1 DVLARVGETP
11 GLVLASDELEKRVR
25 RHAISL
31 ALVLSLQ
38 RLEARTPISLASRS
52 LAPRRIDCHRGF
64 VDVEGWLVRIG
75 PRRLGEKSP
84 SRSEIAATKL
94 ELEEAIE
101 NLPLLELVAEKP
113 ERAERRRKPILG
125 LIEEAR
131 IEKQLAEPSQ
141 SSRGGRVAAEV
152 LRDRERFARVP
163 DRAVAIASARREGRA
178 IGGRSLQARGVAR
191 GVRRV
196 ARPARQRPPS
206 GPLAAR
212 D

>member
-1 DVLARVGETP
+1 M
-11 GLVLASDELEKRVR
+11 
-25 RHAISL
+25 
-31 ALVLSLQ
+31 LSLQ

-152 LRDRERFARVP
+152 LRDRERFARVL
-163 DRAVAIASARREGRA
+163 DRAVAIASDRREGREM
-178 IGGRSLQARGVAR
+178 GVRSLQAR
-191 GVRRV
+191 
-196 ARPARQRPPS
+196 
-206 GPLAAR
+206 
-212 D
+212 